1 MADYKKTYS
10 KGASS
15 KLATLKT
22 ASALSAA
29 AEKEKIK
36 KAEDL
41 KKDRASG
48 SIETSGSTETSGSG
62 VTNGLFTHA
71 SRPDKAIAVL
81 NDLIKDPRKGPK
93 EFTIEELKDLQIY
106 RDPKTTTVQEV
117 IEILKTRE
125 VLPATKP
132 VYFKLNYVIEP
143 IPRPDIHKI
152 YGLTAVSRKAWDKQ
166 YWKIDPDDSKYKVM
180 HKLKNFVKQTGETI
194 VVSVSGAP
202 ETKFR
207 LVVHNET
214 DNKYYD
220 NNEFKTGFYSIT
232 GTIPSS
238 KTAPSG
244 FHYMPD
250 GTLMSDAEMF
260 KTNEGGYGEA
270 YKTLATSAGR
280 TAPPGFHYMPDGT
293 LMSNA
298 EHAEKYGAAY
308 DTSTGENE
316 ENNYVAT
323 ASQIEFTIP
332 PSTTEKVYKIAF
344 VGDVEFTTYGD
355 SLPIHGNIEKPGY
368 KITQLPN
375 PTTTVRLAQSQ
386 GFISATGDL
395 EITHLPGSKLS
406 ANTSTEGK
414 YTVDLSVT
422 SKKILSLNTGL
433 QEAALTKNH
442 VDGYSGEFTS
452 TEIEGVELIASIKDN
467 VGSIKGTI
475 TIGKTGLRSSE
486 VLINPSSIF
495 NLD

>member
-15 KLATLKT
+15 RLDALKT
-22 ASALSAA
+22 ASTLSTA

-81 NDLIKDPRKGPK
+81 EDLIKDPRKGPK

-152 YGLTAVSRKAWDKQ
+152 YGLTAISRKAWDKQ
-166 YWKIDPDDSKYKVM
+166 YWKIDPDDGKYKVM
-180 HKLKNFVKQTGETI
+180 HKLKNFVKQDGETI
-194 VVSVSGAP
+194 TLSISGAP
-202 ETKFR
+202 QTEFTIAI
-207 LVVHNET
+207 HNET
-214 DNKYYD
+214 DNTYY
-220 NNEFKTGFYSIT
+220 NNDGFKTGFNAIT
-232 GTIPSS
+232 GVIPSVK
-238 KTAPSG
+238 KTAPPG
-244 FHYMPD
+244 FHYMPN
-250 GTLMSDAEMF
+250 GTLMSDAAHL
-260 KTNEGGYGEA
+260 KAYGTA
-270 YKTLATSAGR
+270 YNTPDTSVSR

-293 LMSNA
+293 LMSDA
-298 EHAEKYGAAY
+298 AHVEMYGTAY
-308 DTSTGENE
+308 DMSTEENE
-316 ENNYVAT
+316 ENKYS
-323 ASQIEFTIP
+323 ASTSQVEFTIP
-332 PSTTEKVYKIAF
+332 SSRTEKVYKIGF
-344 VGDVEFTTYGD
+344 VENAKFTTYND
-355 SLPIHGNIEKPGY
+355 SLPIHGSFEKPSY

-375 PTTTVRLAQSQ
+375 PTTTIKLGEAH

-395 EITHLPGSKLS
+395 EITHVPGSKLS
-406 ANTSTEGK
+406 ANANTEGK

-422 SKKILSLNTGL
+422 SKKILSLNAGL
-433 QEAALTKNH
+433 QGNQLTKNH
-442 VDGYSGEFTS
+442 VNGHNSQYTS
-452 TEIEGVELIASIKDN
+452 TEIERVDDLLVSIKN
-467 VGSIKGTI
+467 NIGSIKGTI

-486 VLINPSSIF
+486 VLINPRSIF